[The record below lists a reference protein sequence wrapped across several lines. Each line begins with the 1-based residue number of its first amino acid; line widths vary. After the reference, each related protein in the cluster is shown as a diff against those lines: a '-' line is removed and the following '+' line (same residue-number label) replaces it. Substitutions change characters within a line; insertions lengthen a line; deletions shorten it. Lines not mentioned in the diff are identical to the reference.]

1 VTLARLSVMALFTVE
16 ITVMSDVSLLDL
28 VLHAIGEEKPAYAS
42 HFPLA
47 LRGGAFELRNST
59 IP

>member
-1 VTLARLSVMALFTVE
+1 MALFTVE